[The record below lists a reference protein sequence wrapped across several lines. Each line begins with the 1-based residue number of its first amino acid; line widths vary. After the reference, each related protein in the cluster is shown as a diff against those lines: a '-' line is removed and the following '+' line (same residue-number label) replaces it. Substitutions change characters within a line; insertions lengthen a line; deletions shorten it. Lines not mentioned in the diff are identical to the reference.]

1 MGGRAAC
8 RNGTSGIC
16 HRTLPPQR
24 NGTVY
29 EAVAVRYRI
38 MHTAIRHMI
47 IVTDDY
53 HTHRALAIFTFV
65 LLNEATEIM
74 SAPRADQ
81 LLDD

>member
-1 MGGRAAC
+1 
-8 RNGTSGIC
+8 
-16 HRTLPPQR
+16 
-24 NGTVY
+24 
-29 EAVAVRYRI
+29 
-38 MHTAIRHMI
+38 MI